1 MVVQDEH
8 QNIFGAFCPA
18 SWKRSKTFFGNG
30 RTFVFSLSPHMNA
43 YMWSGID
50 SSFMYTRRDSI
61 FVGGG
66 NKGIA
71 LCLQLDD
78 RRGFTH
84 ACTTFDSPPLV
95 DYQSFRCETI
105 EVWSFHGLKV

>member
-1 MVVQDEH
+1 ME
-8 QNIFGAFCPA
+8 
-18 SWKRSKTFFGNG
+18 
-30 RTFVFSLSPHMNA
+30 A
-43 YMWSGID
+43 YTWSGID
-50 SSFMYTRRDSI
+50 SSFMYIQRNSI

-66 NKGIA
+66 RKGIA

-95 DYQSFRCETI
+95 DYEIFRCETV